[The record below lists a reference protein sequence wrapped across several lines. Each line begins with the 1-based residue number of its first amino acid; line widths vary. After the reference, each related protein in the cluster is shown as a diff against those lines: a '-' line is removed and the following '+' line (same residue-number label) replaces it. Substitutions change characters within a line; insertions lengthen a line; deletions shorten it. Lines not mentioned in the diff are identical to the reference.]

1 MAFYY
6 FSDDEGK
13 PYNIIGA
20 ACFGEPVRPVLDL
33 PGSVPERIN
42 CYDDP
47 EDAEYVLAS
56 TRDRYL
62 EKAEDFDRLHVEKL
76 TQEVVDSGNFEPVK
90 VQL

>member
-33 PGSVPERIN
+33 PEFCS
-42 CYDDP
+42 
-47 EDAEYVLAS
+47 
-56 TRDRYL
+56 
-62 EKAEDFDRLHVEKL
+62 
-76 TQEVVDSGNFEPVK
+76 
-90 VQL
+90 